1 MLIAT
6 GFEHLYPDPALLA
19 FVKCH
24 VTSALKWEV
33 LRVFANQEGTWLR
46 TEQLARATHKEPA
59 ELGVVLNELLAE
71 GVVEHLPAGRA
82 EDVSYRLPPSEPT
95 SVVLRRLIDE
105 ATRNQ
110 ELRAIIV
117 ACLQRSKTA
126 SRSPTTVRAVA

>member
-1 MLIAT
+1 
-6 GFEHLYPDPALLA
+6 
-19 FVKCH
+19 
-24 VTSALKWEV
+24 V

-59 ELGVVLNELLAE
+59 ELVVALNELLAE
-71 GVVEHLPAGRA
+71 GVVEQLPAGRA
-82 EDVSYRLPPSEPT
+82 EDVSYRLPPNEPT

-117 ACLQRSKTA
+117 AYLQRSKTA
-126 SRSPTTVRAVA
+126 ASPTTIRAVA